1 MSKKIAVVALLCTVV
16 ALVACRRE
24 ERYYEP
30 MKLGGNAPASDKV
43 AGGTASD

>member
-1 MSKKIAVVALLCTVV
+1 MSRKIAVVALLCTVV

-30 MKLGGNAPASDKV
+30 LKLGGDVPA
-43 AGGTASD
+43 AEGQAR